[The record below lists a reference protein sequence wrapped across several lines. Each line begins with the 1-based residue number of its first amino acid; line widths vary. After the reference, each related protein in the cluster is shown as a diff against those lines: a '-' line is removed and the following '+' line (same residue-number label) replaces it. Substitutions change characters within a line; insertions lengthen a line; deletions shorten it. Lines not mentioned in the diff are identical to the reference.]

1 MLIKYENSKFFK
13 KYRLAFFAFPFILVV
28 VGLKFIAHT
37 FSLEFLELNALFTAL
52 ISANIFLIGFLISG
66 TLSDY
71 KESERLPGDLANSI
85 QAIFDEVYIT
95 YLHQKSPDTL
105 AFLNSLLNFNQQILS
120 WFHKKTKT
128 GEIYDSLF
136 SFNEHFLK
144 MEHLTQANFIVR
156 IKNEQNQIRRIIT
169 RIHTIRETSFLKTGY
184 AVAEIIT
191 ALLVIGLVF
200 LNLNPY
206 YESIFFVAFV
216 CFIMIYMILF
226 IKDLD
231 NPFSYYQKDGLVEEV
246 SLKPLSDCHQRLEEI
261 LEDLKKQS

>member
-1 MLIKYENSKFFK
+1 MKLENFFK
-13 KYRLAFFAFPFILVV
+13 KYRLAFYTAPFILIV
-28 VGLKFIAHT
+28 VGLKFLAHT

-95 YLHQKSPDTL
+95 YVNQKSPDTL
-105 AFLNSLLNFNQQILS
+105 AFLKSLLTFNQDIIS

-136 SFNEHFLK
+136 SFNDQFLK
-144 MEHLTQANFIVR
+144 MEPLTQANFIVR
-156 IKNEQNQIRRIIT
+156 IKNEQNQMRSIIT

-191 ALLVIGLVF
+191 ALLVIGLIF
-200 LNLNPY
+200 RNLNPY

-226 IKDLD
+226 INDLD

-246 SLKPLSDCHQRLEEI
+246 SLKPLTDTEARLEKIIQEI
-261 LEDLKKQS
+261 SEK